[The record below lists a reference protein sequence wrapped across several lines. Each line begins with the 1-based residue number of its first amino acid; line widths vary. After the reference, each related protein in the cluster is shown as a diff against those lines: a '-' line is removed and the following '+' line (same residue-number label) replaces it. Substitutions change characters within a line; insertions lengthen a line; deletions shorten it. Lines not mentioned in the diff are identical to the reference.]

1 MWKKCVGALVMPE
14 KMRFQIKNRSMLMKW
29 LFDVGEVKM
38 FLLEELNKTQPG
50 SVPTVLVKAE
60 TSTR

>member
-1 MWKKCVGALVMPE
+1 MPE

-38 FLLEELNKTQPG
+38 FLLEELNRTQPG

-60 TSTR
+60 TNTR